1 MLPAALAGVLALG
14 GCFRPM
20 LAEGEPSV
28 ALMGRIAYPAFDD
41 RFGYYL
47 NDSLR
52 DRLGRPNAP
61 AYQLVVRTRTNK
73 DDLAIAQDNSVT
85 RISLTA
91 TADWALYR
99 ITDDIGDA
107 AKPQPQEPESLI
119 GGHRQ
124 TSPGKV
130 LEGILHPEGPG
141 NGGPKPLLS
150 GRAISQSGYNSTA
163 SLFAT
168 RAAKLDIER
177 RLARDLGERIA
188 RVILARAGQIAAAD
202 AAAPAG
208 S

>member
-1 MLPAALAGVLALG
+1 MSSSDRRQVLTRLGGMVLLGGSLMGSLG

-20 LAEGEPSV
+20 LAESSPSAKLV
-28 ALMGRIAYPAFDD
+28 GRVRLPKFDG
-41 RFGYYL
+41 RFGYHL

-52 DRLGRPNAP
+52 DRLGRPNAEE
-61 AYQLVVRTRTNK
+61 YRLEVKTDITK
-73 DDLAIAQDNSVT
+73 SDLAIAQDNAVT

-99 ITDDIGDA
+99 VDGGEDA
-107 AKPQPQEPESLI
+107 GP
-119 GGHRQ
+119 
-124 TSPGKV
+124 V
-130 LEGILHPEGPG
+130 LR
-141 NGGPKPLLS
+141 
-150 GRAISQSGYNSTA
+150 GRAVSQTGYNSTA

-188 RVILARAGQIAAAD
+188 RSLLARAGSIL
-202 AAAPAG
+202 APAG